1 MFFDQEAWGQECTIH
16 PFGSSA
22 SGLGNASSDLDVEI
36 ACAIDIELLAS
47 RICGSEDTETK
58 IDDGTPKKI
67 KTPEQRLVSA
77 MQLVFVGDGG
87 NYARKAGIHAIRFS
101 DVLAIDTARVP
112 VYKMTVTF
120 PDRGIVVQVSIDSL
134 LSFT

>member
-1 MFFDQEAWGQECTIH
+1 MH

-22 SGLGNASSDLDVEI
+22 CGLGNPSSDLDIEI
-36 ACAIDIELLAS
+36 SCSIDIGQLAS
-47 RICGSEDTETK
+47 RICGIPETVT
-58 IDDGTPKKI
+58 DDETSKKI

-77 MQLVFVGDGG
+77 MQLLFVGDGG
-87 NYARKAGIHAIRFS
+87 EHARKAGISTVRFS

-120 PDRGIVVQVSIDSL
+120 PDRGIVVQAITTLINTVI
-134 LSFT
+134 